1 METDAAGPAAH
12 GGENLMHTCTLAKPI
27 STPRWNLAAG
37 TWIAEDIS
45 ALELGI
51 DAERGTVRV
60 NEFTNYNSL
69 EPKCTL
75 VIANG
80 GYGDMIMWTPALRE
94 FKAQWPKHRL
104 ILATR
109 QRVHCVF
116 YYLGYMP
123 ELWDYPVNIE
133 RLEGVDRVLTSEHIQ
148 ESSEDG
154 KNIPAID
161 LKARLLGVGPL
172 TGEQRKVSYKV
183 SMQEA
188 ELAYATYPRTRRKR
202 IGIQLV
208 ASSPTRNY
216 HKQHMT
222 AVMTALYDK
231 GHEIFLFGAPGSLP
245 LDAIPQAKRDLIRNL
260 AVDKL
265 SFRESAAVAQTCDC
279 LFVPDSALMHVAEA
293 LQIPAVAIF
302 GSTHWSKRIS
312 GEGSV
317 VAIQGNAPCAPCWH
331 HPKGHQIFVPGQTC
345 EKMGYCGPLNMI
357 SPEQIVAKIERQL
370 EKYAK

>member
-1 METDAAGPAAH
+1 MEADAAGPSAD
-12 GGENLMHTCTLAKPI
+12 GGENLMHTVTLSKPI
-27 STPRWNLAAG
+27 DTPRWKLDAG
-37 TWIAEDIS
+37 TWLCEDLSAFELAIDADRGTSLVQPFWKPS
-45 ALELGI
+45 ALYPQ
-51 DAERGTVRV
+51 R
-60 NEFTNYNSL
+60 
-69 EPKCTL
+69 TL

-80 GYGDMIMWTPALRE
+80 GYGDMIMWTPAMRE
-94 FKAQWPKHRL
+94 FKAKWPKHRL

-109 QRVHCVF
+109 QRMHCVF

-123 ELWDYPVNIE
+123 ELWDYPVNIK

-172 TGEQRKVSYKV
+172 VGDQRKMSYKV

-188 ELAYATYPRTRRKR
+188 ELAYATYTRTRRKR
-202 IGIQLV
+202 VGIQLV
-208 ASSPTRNY
+208 ASSPTRTY

-222 AVMTALYDK
+222 AVMTALYDN
-231 GHEIFLFGAPGSLP
+231 GYEIFLFGAPGSLP
-245 LDAIPQAKRDLIRNL
+245 LDAIPESKRDLIRNL

-279 LFVPDSALMHVAEA
+279 LFVPDSSLMHVAEA

-317 VAIQGNAPCAPCWH
+317 IAIQGNAPCSPCWH

-357 SPEQIVAKIERQL
+357 SPEQVVAAIERQL